1 MFELASVPGR
11 PESSHPPRGRRRDDG
26 ARELAALTLARYLAG
41 GPDLADVTRFLVA
54 LCWPIKAEGAVIVSR
69 TRHDHFEVLAQYV
82 DQVAD
87 WDCAQG
93 SQALRSV
100 ISDISAAAIGNHEV
114 LWTDEESPAGR
125 PMAAW
130 PLGVPADPVGV
141 LVLFLARR
149 AEPALVGRWM
159 DGAADVLAVYLAGAR
174 SRPALDPDPHPGGR
188 PPIPDSVHLTARQ
201 VAILRLMARNL
212 TNRQIAAR
220 IRFSDSTVRAESLAI
235 YRALDVRDRQQAV
248 VVGEALGLLR
258 SRPSAPTKV
267 ETAGRASGLRRP

>member
-11 PESSHPPRGRRRDDG
+11 PESRHPPRGRRRDDG
-26 ARELAALTLARYLAG
+26 PRELAALTLARYLAG

-54 LCWPIKAEGAVIVSR
+54 LCWPINAEGAVIVSR

-87 WDCAQG
+87 WDCAEG

-141 LVLFLARR
+141 LVVFLARR

-174 SRPALDPDPHPGGR
+174 SRPALDPDPHPAGR